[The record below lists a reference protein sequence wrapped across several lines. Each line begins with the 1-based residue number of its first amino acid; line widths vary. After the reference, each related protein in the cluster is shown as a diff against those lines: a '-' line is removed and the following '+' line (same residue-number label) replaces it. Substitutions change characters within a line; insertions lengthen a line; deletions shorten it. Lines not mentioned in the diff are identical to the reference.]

1 MTRIFLL
8 IAVLTAIATSGCSG
22 ESNLPTAT
30 GKGAV
35 RAINAIPT
43 SPAVNFLIEQRQI
56 GTVDYKRSSQTQ
68 SFDDLDYTFNFEV
81 TLAGN
86 SERTRVASQ
95 YIDFVKDKD
104 YTIVLSGDLSNPDL
118 TLWET
123 DLRSWTESETAF
135 QIRFSHTAAS
145 LGEVDVYFAAPEITP
160 QLGQQV
166 ATLSFGEIAEPRDFQ
181 SGEYVLIYT
190 PAGDPDTVLF
200 ASDTLS
206 PTVRAASIITVF
218 DADANDTA
226 PLSVR
231 VIDANGSVSNIGS
244 PDYPPTL
251 RLIQASAALSTADV
265 YIEDAPDVLTTADVE
280 GHSFGDYTGDLPAVA
295 ATNYLTYTSP
305 GDTAVILFEATQNA
319 FPGNR
324 YELYLVGD
332 TDTLTIVPTV
342 PDRRSVESFAR
353 FSIMHAAIGHPRVNI
368 FVIEADG
375 DLETA
380 APVFFRVP
388 VGDTPARTNLLA
400 GSLDLYI
407 EADDVDRTVLAG
419 PYRLDVAAG
428 DVIQLLLLDSV
439 AQPEIVDIVPLPL
452 P

>member
-1 MTRIFLL
+1 MTRISLL
-8 IAVLTAIATSGCSG
+8 IAALTAIVTSGCSG
-22 ESNLPTAT
+22 ESSLPTAT

-43 SPAVNFLIEQRQI
+43 SPAVNFLIEERQI
-56 GTVDYKRSSQTQ
+56 GSVDYKRSSQTQ
-68 SFDDLDYTFNFEV
+68 TFDDLDYTFNFEV
-81 TLAGN
+81 TLAGDN
-86 SERTRVASQ
+86 ERTRVASQ
-95 YIDFVKDKD
+95 FIDFVKDKD
-104 YTIVLSGDLSNPDL
+104 YTIVLSGDLSAPDL
-118 TLWET
+118 TLWEA
-123 DLRSWTESETAF
+123 DLRSWSESDTVF
-135 QIRFSHTAAS
+135 QIRFGHTAAS
-145 LGEVDVYFAAPEITP
+145 LGEVDVYFAAPEVTP

-166 ATLSFGEIAEPRDFQ
+166 ASLTFGEIAEPRDFE

-200 ASDTLS
+200 ASDTLA

-218 DADANDTA
+218 DADVNDTA

-231 VIDANGSVSNIGS
+231 VIDANGSVSNVGS

-251 RLIQASAALSTADV
+251 RLIQAATALTTADV
-265 YIEDAPDVLTTADVE
+265 YIEEAADVLTTPDVAE
-280 GHSFGDYTGDLPAVA
+280 HSFGDFTGDIPAISG
-295 ATNYLTYTSP
+295 TNYLTYTSP
-305 GDTAVILFEATQNA
+305 GDTAVILFTATQNTFA
-319 FPGNR
+319 GNH

-368 FVIEADG
+368 FIIEADA
-375 DLETA
+375 DLESA

-388 VGDTPARTNLLA
+388 VGDSPSRSNLLA

-407 EADDVDRTVLAG
+407 EADDADRTVLAG

-428 DVIQLLLLDSV
+428 DVIQLLLLDNV
-439 AQPEIVDIVPLPL
+439 AQPEIVDIVPVPQ